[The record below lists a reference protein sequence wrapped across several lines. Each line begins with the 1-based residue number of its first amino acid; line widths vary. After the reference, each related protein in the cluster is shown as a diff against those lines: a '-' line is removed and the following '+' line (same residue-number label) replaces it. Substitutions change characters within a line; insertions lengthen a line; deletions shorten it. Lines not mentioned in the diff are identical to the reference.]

1 MIRNA
6 LIVLC
11 GLAIA
16 MPVMAERGR
25 ARARNDAEALRAAY
39 RMARC
44 QYERRPDAVVDTL
57 NAVSDADR
65 DKHQRQLQKII
76 QCHNAMLMDGMW
88 VEGVSVQTPPDVLRG
103 MLAEAALYNMKQDDA
118 LDALPAQASYVR
130 PWFAVSGRDPVANE
144 MAVCVAE
151 QNPRGIRTLLA
162 TDRESSEELAATR
175 ALSGSLGPCLP
186 KGATLKA
193 NRQSLRA
200 ALAEALFHRATA
212 PALATTN

>member
-1 MIRNA
+1 MIRSA
-6 LIVLC
+6 LIILC
-11 GLAIA
+11 GMAVA

-25 ARARNDAEALRAAY
+25 ARNDAEALSAAY

-44 QYERRPDAVVDTL
+44 QYQRRPDDVIGAL
-57 NAVSDADR
+57 NAASEADR

-76 QCHNAMLMDGMW
+76 ECRNAMLLDGMW
-88 VEGVSVQTPPDVLRG
+88 VEGVSVQAPPDVSRG
-103 MLAEAALYNMKQDDA
+103 MLAEAALHTMKQDDA
-118 LDALPAQASYVR
+118 LDAMPAQASYVR
-130 PWFAVSGRDPVANE
+130 QWFAVSGRDPVANE

-151 QNPRGIRTLLA
+151 QNPRGISTLLA
-162 TDRESSEELAATR
+162 TQRESSEELAATG

-186 KGATLKA
+186 QGATLKA